1 MLYCLVYGMKAK
13 YVAGLDSCGFSSFSV
28 GSGIDILGS
37 LAWQRTSGCS
47 VGVFSLA
54 YSVESK
60 IRSEASIMTA
70 VMRLSL

>member
-1 MLYCLVYGMKAK
+1 MLYCLVYGMEAE
-13 YVAGLDSCGFSSFSV
+13 YVAGLDSCGV
-28 GSGIDILGS
+28 GSGIDILGP

-60 IRSEASIMTA
+60 IKSEASIMTT
-70 VMRLSL
+70 VTRLSL